1 MNRFRRGAKKEKR
14 KIGNNVFIGKM
25 RKLGKAT
32 IFIVCFLMAASVA
45 IWVNQSAKSFA
56 VTKIDFIGRAIF
68 PTGSPFQG
76 TEIGG
81 ISGISYDAE
90 KQVYYAISDDR
101 SSKAPARFYTLKINL
116 QSGKLQKEQITFTGV
131 TTLLDE
137 NGKAFRELS
146 LDTEAIAFTGNSVFV
161 SSEGDVDR
169 QINPFIKEFS
179 LDGKLLKT
187 LAIPE
192 LFLPDD
198 KGTKGIRN
206 NLSFESLTL
215 TPDRKYLFTATEN
228 ALVQDGAVASL
239 ETGSPCRILRYDA
252 VSGNPEASFLY
263 ITEPLPAGAN
273 PVGKLTSNG
282 LVDLLAIDDNRLL
295 SLERAFSLETGT
307 TIRIFEISLEKGD
320 RIEGLESLKSR
331 LSEVSP
337 AQKRLLLDLETL
349 KIPLDNIEGLTF
361 GPALAD
367 ASRGLILVSDNNF
380 SPLQETQILGFQIK
394 VQKTS

>member
-1 MNRFRRGAKKEKR
+1 
-14 KIGNNVFIGKM
+14 M
-25 RKLGKAT
+25 RKLAKAT
-32 IFIVCFLMAASVA
+32 IFIVCFLMAATVA

-81 ISGISYDAE
+81 LSGITYDAE

-101 SSKAPARFYTLKINL
+101 SSKAPARFYTLNINL
-116 QSGKLQKEQITFTGV
+116 ESGKLQKEQITFTGV

-137 NGKAFRELS
+137 NGKGFPELS
-146 LDTEAIAFTGNSVFV
+146 LDSEGIAFTGNSVFV

-187 LAIPE
+187 LPIPD

-206 NLSFESLTL
+206 NLAFESLTL

-228 ALVQDGAVASL
+228 ALVQDGAVVSL
-239 ETGSPCRILRYDA
+239 ETGNPCRILRYDA

-282 LVDLLAIDDNRLL
+282 LVDLVAIDDNRLL
-295 SLERAFSLETGT
+295 SLERAFSLETGVT
-307 TIRIFEISLEKGD
+307 VKLFEISLEKGD
-320 RIEGLESLKSR
+320 RIEALESLKSR

-361 GPALAD
+361 GPVLGD
-367 ASRGLILVSDNNF
+367 GSRGLILVSDNNF

>member
-1 MNRFRRGAKKEKR
+1 MRILAK
-14 KIGNNVFIGKM
+14 IV
-25 RKLGKAT
+25 
-32 IFIVCFLMAASVA
+32 IFIVCFLMAATVA
-45 IWVNQSAKSFA
+45 ILINLSVQSFA
-56 VTKIDFIGRAIF
+56 LTKIDFIGRAIF

-81 ISGISYDAE
+81 LSGITYDAE

-101 SSKAPARFYTLKINL
+101 SSKAPARFYSLKINL
-116 QSGKLQKEQITFTGV
+116 KSGKLEKDNIEFTGV

-137 NGKAFRELS
+137 KGESFPSLS
-146 LDTEAIAFTGNSVFV
+146 LDPEGITFTGNSVFV

-187 LAIPE
+187 LPIPE

-215 TPDRKYLFTATEN
+215 TPDKKYLFTATEN
-228 ALVQDGAVASL
+228 AMVQDGAVPSL
-239 ETGSPCRILRYDA
+239 ETGSLCRILRYDA
-252 VSGNPEASFLY
+252 LSGNPDASFAY
-263 ITEPLPAGAN
+263 ITEPLPPGAN
-273 PVGKLTSNG
+273 PVGKLTTNG

-295 SLERAFSLETGT
+295 SLERAFSLETGVT
-307 TIRIFEISLEKGD
+307 VKLFEISLEKSD
-320 RIEGLESLKSR
+320 RIEALESLKSS
-331 LSEVSP
+331 LGEVSP

>member
-1 MNRFRRGAKKEKR
+1 
-14 KIGNNVFIGKM
+14 M
-25 RKLGKAT
+25 RKLAKAT
-32 IFIVCFLMAASVA
+32 IFIVCFLMAATVA

-68 PTGSPFQG
+68 PTGSPFMD

-81 ISGISYDAE
+81 LSGITYDAE

-101 SSKAPARFYTLKINL
+101 SSKAPARFYTVKINL
-116 QSGKLQKEQITFTGV
+116 QSGKLEKEQIAFTGV

-137 NGKAFRELS
+137 NGKSFPELS
-146 LDTEAIAFTGNSVFV
+146 LDPEGIVFTGKSVFV

-198 KGTKGIRN
+198 KGSKGIRN

-215 TPDRKYLFTATEN
+215 TADRKYLFTATEN

-295 SLERAFSLETGT
+295 SLERAFSLETGVT
-307 TIRIFEISLEKGD
+307 VKLFEISLEKSD

>member
-1 MNRFRRGAKKEKR
+1 
-14 KIGNNVFIGKM
+14 M
-25 RKLGKAT
+25 RKSAKII
-32 IFIVCFLMAASVA
+32 IFISCFLIAAIVA
-45 IWVNQSAKSFA
+45 ILINLSVQSFA
-56 VTKIDFIGRAIF
+56 LTKIDFIGRAIF

-81 ISGISYDAE
+81 LSGITYDAE

-101 SSKAPARFYTLKINL
+101 SSKSPARFYTLKINL
-116 QSGKLQKEQITFTGV
+116 KSGKLEKDNIEFTGV

-137 NGKAFRELS
+137 KGESFPSLS
-146 LDTEAIAFTGNSVFV
+146 LDPEGIAFAGNSVFV

-169 QINPFIKEFS
+169 NINPFIKEFS

-198 KGTKGIRN
+198 KGSKGIRN

-228 ALVQDGAVASL
+228 ALVQDGAVVSL

-295 SLERAFSLETGT
+295 SLERAFSLETGVT
-307 TIRIFEISLEKGD
+307 VKLFEISLEKGD
-320 RIEGLESLKSR
+320 RIETLESLKSR
-331 LSEVSP
+331 LGEVSP

-361 GPALAD
+361 GPVLGD
-367 ASRGLILVSDNNF
+367 GSRGLILVSDNNF

>member
-1 MNRFRRGAKKEKR
+1 
-14 KIGNNVFIGKM
+14 M
-25 RKLGKAT
+25 RKLAKAT
-32 IFIVCFLMAASVA
+32 IFIVCFLMAATVA

-81 ISGISYDAE
+81 LSGITYDAG

-101 SSKAPARFYTLKINL
+101 SSKAPARLYTLKINL
-116 QSGKLQKEQITFTGV
+116 QSGKLEKEQIAFTNV

-137 NGKAFRELS
+137 KGKSFSELS
-146 LDTEAIAFTGNSVFV
+146 LDPEGIVFTGNSVFV

-198 KGTKGIRN
+198 KGSKGIRN

-228 ALVQDGAVASL
+228 ALVQDGAVPSL

-282 LVDLLAIDDNRLL
+282 LVDLVAIDDNRLL
-295 SLERAFSLETGT
+295 SLERAFSLETGVT
-307 TIRIFEISLEKGD
+307 VKLFEISLEKSD
-320 RIEGLESLKSR
+320 RIEALESLKSR

-394 VQKTS
+394 VQQTS

>member
-1 MNRFRRGAKKEKR
+1 
-14 KIGNNVFIGKM
+14 M
-25 RKLGKAT
+25 RKLAKAT
-32 IFIVCFLMAASVA
+32 IFIVCFLMAATVA
-45 IWVNQSAKSFA
+45 IWVHQSAQSFA

-81 ISGISYDAE
+81 LSGITYDAE

-116 QSGKLQKEQITFTGV
+116 QSGKLEKEQITFTGV

-137 NGKAFRELS
+137 NGKGFPELS
-146 LDTEAIAFTGNSVFV
+146 LDAEGIAFTGNSVFV

-187 LAIPE
+187 LPIPE

-198 KGTKGIRN
+198 KGSKGIRN

-228 ALVQDGAVASL
+228 ALVQDGAAASL

-320 RIEGLESLKSR
+320 RIEALESLQSR
-331 LSEVSP
+331 LGEVSP

>member
-1 MNRFRRGAKKEKR
+1 MRRLA
-14 KIGNNVFIGKM
+14 
-25 RKLGKAT
+25 KAT

-45 IWVNQSAKSFA
+45 IWVNESAKSFA
-56 VTKIDFIGRAIF
+56 VTKVDFIGRAIF

-81 ISGISYDAE
+81 LSGITYDAE

-116 QSGKLQKEQITFTGV
+116 QSGKLEKKQVTFTGV

-137 NGKAFRELS
+137 NSKGFPELS
-146 LDTEAIAFTGNSVFV
+146 LDPEGIAFTGNSVFV

-206 NLSFESLTL
+206 NLAFESLTL

-228 ALVQDGAVASL
+228 ALVQDGAVPSL

-252 VSGNPEASFLY
+252 VSGNLEASFLY

-320 RIEGLESLKSR
+320 RIEALESLKSR
-331 LSEVSP
+331 LGEVSP

>member
-1 MNRFRRGAKKEKR
+1 
-14 KIGNNVFIGKM
+14 M
-25 RKLGKAT
+25 RTLRKAT
-32 IFIVCFLMAASVA
+32 IFIVCFFMAATVA
-45 IWVNQSAKSFA
+45 IWVNQSAQSFA

-81 ISGISYDAE
+81 LSGITYDAE
-90 KQVYYAISDDR
+90 KQVYYAIPDDR

-137 NGKAFRELS
+137 NGNGFPELS
-146 LDTEAIAFTGNSVFV
+146 LDPEGIAFTGNSVFV

-179 LDGKLLKT
+179 LDGKLLRT
-187 LAIPE
+187 LPIPD

-198 KGTKGIRN
+198 KGSKGIRN

-228 ALVQDGAVASL
+228 ALVQDGAVVSL

-295 SLERAFSLETGT
+295 SLERAFSLETGVT
-307 TIRIFEISLEKGD
+307 VKLFEISLEKGD
-320 RIEGLESLKSR
+320 RIEALESLQSR

>member
-1 MNRFRRGAKKEKR
+1 
-14 KIGNNVFIGKM
+14 M
-25 RKLGKAT
+25 RNLAKAT
-32 IFIVCFLMAASVA
+32 IFIACFLVAATVA
-45 IWVNQSAKSFA
+45 ILVNLSAQSFA

-81 ISGISYDAE
+81 LSGITYDAQ

-101 SSKAPARFYTLKINL
+101 SSKAPARFYSLKIKL
-116 QSGKLQKEQITFTGV
+116 QSGKLEKEQIAFTGV

-137 NGKAFRELS
+137 NGKSFPDLS
-146 LDTEAIAFTGNSVFV
+146 LDPEGITFTGNSLFV

-169 QINPFIKEFS
+169 QIAPFIKEFS

-187 LAIPE
+187 LPIPE
-192 LFLPDD
+192 LFLPDA

-206 NLSFESLTL
+206 NLGFESLTL
-215 TPDRKYLFTATEN
+215 TPDRQYLFTATEN
-228 ALVQDGAVASL
+228 AIVQDGAVPSL
-239 ETGSPCRILRYDA
+239 EKGSPCRILRYDA
-252 VSGNPEASFLY
+252 ASGNPDASFAY

-282 LVDLLAIDDNRLL
+282 LVDLLAIDDKRLL
-295 SLERAFSLETGT
+295 SLERAFSLETGIT
-307 TIRIFEISLEKGD
+307 VRLFEISLEKAD
-320 RIEGLESLKSR
+320 RIQALESLKSSP
-331 LSEVSP
+331 SEVSP

-361 GPALAD
+361 GPALPD
-367 ASRGLILVSDNNF
+367 ASRGLVLVSDNNF

>member
-1 MNRFRRGAKKEKR
+1 
-14 KIGNNVFIGKM
+14 M
-25 RKLGKAT
+25 RKLAKAT
-32 IFIVCFLMAASVA
+32 IFIVCFLMAATLA
-45 IWVNQSAKSFA
+45 IWVNQSAQSFA
-56 VTKIDFIGRAIF
+56 VTKINFIGRAIF

-76 TEIGG
+76 TEMGG
-81 ISGISYDAE
+81 LSSITYDAQ

-101 SSKAPARFYTLKINL
+101 SSKAPARFYTLKINW
-116 QSGKLQKEQITFTGV
+116 QSGKLEKEQVNFTGV

-137 NGKAFRELS
+137 NGKSFPELS
-146 LDTEAIAFTGNSVFV
+146 LDPEGIAFTGNSVFV

-179 LDGKLLKT
+179 IEGKLLKT

-198 KGTKGIRN
+198 KGSKGIRN

-228 ALVQDGAVASL
+228 ALLQDGAVASL

-273 PVGKLTSNG
+273 PVGKLTRNG

-295 SLERAFSLETGT
+295 SLERAVSLETGT

-320 RIEGLESLKSR
+320 RIEALESLQNR
-331 LSEVSP
+331 ISEVSP

>member
-1 MNRFRRGAKKEKR
+1 
-14 KIGNNVFIGKM
+14 M
-25 RKLGKAT
+25 RKRAKFILFIACILITAT
-32 IFIVCFLMAASVA
+32 TA
-45 IWVNQSAKSFA
+45 ISINLSAKSFA

-81 ISGISYDAE
+81 LSGITYDADR
-90 KQVYYAISDDR
+90 QLYYAISDDR
-101 SSKAPARFYTLKINL
+101 SSKDPARFYTLKINL
-116 QSGKLQKEQITFTGV
+116 KSGKLEKENIEFTGA

-137 NGKAFRELS
+137 NGKTFPELS
-146 LDTEAIAFTGNSVFV
+146 LDPEGIAFTGDSVFV
-161 SSEGDVDR
+161 SSEGDADR

-179 LDGKLLKT
+179 LDGKLLRT

-206 NLSFESLTL
+206 NLALESLTL

-228 ALVQDGAVASL
+228 AIVQDGAAASL
-239 ETGSPCRILRYDA
+239 ESGSPCRILRYDA
-252 VSGNPEASFLY
+252 VNGNLDRSFLY

-273 PVGKLTSNG
+273 PAGKFTTNG

-307 TIRIFEISLEKGD
+307 TVKLFEISLEKAD
-320 RIEGLESLKSR
+320 RIEGSNSLKNR
-331 LSEVSP
+331 LRDVSP
-337 AQKRLLLDLETL
+337 ANKRLLLDLETL
-349 KIPLDNIEGLTF
+349 KVPIDNIEGLTF

-367 ASRGLILVSDNNF
+367 GSIGLVLVSDNNF
-380 SPLQETQILGFQIK
+380 SPLQETQILGFKIK

>member
-1 MNRFRRGAKKEKR
+1 
-14 KIGNNVFIGKM
+14 M
-25 RKLGKAT
+25 RKLAKTT
-32 IFIVCFLMAASVA
+32 IFIACFLIAAAVA
-45 IWVNQSAKSFA
+45 VILMNLSAQSFA
-56 VTKIDFIGRAIF
+56 VTQIDFIGRAIF
-68 PTGSPFQG
+68 PTGSPFGG

-81 ISGISYDAE
+81 LSGITYDAE

-116 QSGKLQKEQITFTGV
+116 DSGKLEKDQIEFTGV

-137 NGKAFRELS
+137 NGKSFPELS
-146 LDTEAIAFTGNSVFV
+146 LDPEGIAFTGNSVFV
-161 SSEGDVDR
+161 SSEGDADR

-192 LFLPDD
+192 LFLPDG
-198 KGTKGIRN
+198 KGKKGIRN
-206 NLSFESLTL
+206 NLAFESLTL

-228 ALVQDGAVASL
+228 AIVQDGAVPSL
-239 ETGSPCRILRYDA
+239 ESGSPCRILRYDA
-252 VSGNPEASFLY
+252 LSGNLDAAFLY

-273 PVGKLTSNG
+273 PVGKLTSSG
-282 LVDLLAIDDNRLL
+282 LVDLLAIDENR
-295 SLERAFSLETGT
+295 SIGLERGFSLETGT
-307 TIRIFEISLEKGD
+307 TIRIFEISTEKSD
-320 RIEGLESLKSR
+320 RIEAVESLKSR
-331 LSEVSP
+331 LGEVSP

-367 ASRGLILVSDNNF
+367 STLGLILVSDNNF
-380 SPLQETQILGFQIK
+380 SPLQETQILGFKIK

>member
-1 MNRFRRGAKKEKR
+1 
-14 KIGNNVFIGKM
+14 M
-25 RKLGKAT
+25 RKRAKLILFIACILITAT
-32 IFIVCFLMAASVA
+32 TA
-45 IWVNQSAKSFA
+45 ISINLSAKSFA

-68 PTGSPFQG
+68 PTGYPFQG

-81 ISGISYDAE
+81 LSGITYDADR
-90 KQVYYAISDDR
+90 QLYYAISDDR

-116 QSGKLQKEQITFTGV
+116 KSGKLEKENIEFTGA

-137 NGKAFRELS
+137 NGKTFPELS
-146 LDTEAIAFTGNSVFV
+146 LDPEGIAFTGDSVFV
-161 SSEGDVDR
+161 SSEGDADR

-179 LDGKLLKT
+179 LDGKLLRT

-206 NLSFESLTL
+206 NLALESLTL
-215 TPDRKYLFTATEN
+215 TPDGKYLFTATEN
-228 ALVQDGAVASL
+228 AIVQDGAVASL
-239 ETGSPCRILRYDA
+239 ESGSPCRIVRYDA
-252 VSGNPEASFLY
+252 VNGNLDRSFLY

-273 PVGKLTSNG
+273 PAGKFTTNG

-307 TIRIFEISLEKGD
+307 TVKLFEISLEKAD
-320 RIEGLESLKSR
+320 RIEGSNSLKNR
-331 LSEVSP
+331 LSDVSP
-337 AQKRLLLDLETL
+337 AKKRLLLDLETL
-349 KIPLDNIEGLTF
+349 KVPIDNIEGLTF

-367 ASRGLILVSDNNF
+367 GSIGLVLVSDNNF
-380 SPLQETQILGFQIK
+380 SPLQETQILGFKIK
-394 VQKTS
+394 VQKSS

>member
-1 MNRFRRGAKKEKR
+1 
-14 KIGNNVFIGKM
+14 
-25 RKLGKAT
+25 
-32 IFIVCFLMAASVA
+32 MAATVA

-81 ISGISYDAE
+81 LSSITYDAE

-116 QSGKLQKEQITFTGV
+116 QSGKLEKQQITFTGV

-137 NGKAFRELS
+137 NGKGFPELS
-146 LDTEAIAFTGNSVFV
+146 LDPEGIAFTGNSVFV

-206 NLSFESLTL
+206 NLAFESLTL

-263 ITEPLPAGAN
+263 ITEPLPPGAN

-295 SLERAFSLETGT
+295 SLERAFSLETGI

-320 RIEGLESLKSR
+320 RIEALESLKSR

>member
-1 MNRFRRGAKKEKR
+1 MRRLA
-14 KIGNNVFIGKM
+14 
-25 RKLGKAT
+25 KAT
-32 IFIVCFLMAASVA
+32 IFIVCFLMAATLA
-45 IWVNQSAKSFA
+45 IWVNQSAQSFA
-56 VTKIDFIGRAIF
+56 VTKINFIGRAIF

-81 ISGISYDAE
+81 LSSITYNAQ

-116 QSGKLQKEQITFTGV
+116 QSGKLEKEQVNFTGV

-137 NGKAFRELS
+137 NGKSFPELS
-146 LDTEAIAFTGNSVFV
+146 LDTEGIAFTGNSVFV

-206 NLSFESLTL
+206 NLAFESLTL

-228 ALVQDGAVASL
+228 ALVQDGAVVSL

-273 PVGKLTSNG
+273 PVGKLTRNG

-295 SLERAFSLETGT
+295 SLERAVSLETGT

-320 RIEGLESLKSR
+320 RIEALESLQNR
-331 LSEVSP
+331 ISEVSP

>member
-1 MNRFRRGAKKEKR
+1 
-14 KIGNNVFIGKM
+14 M
-25 RKLGKAT
+25 RKLAKAT
-32 IFIVCFLMAASVA
+32 IFLVCFLMAATVA
-45 IWVNQSAKSFA
+45 IWVNESAKSFA

-81 ISGISYDAE
+81 VSGITYDAE

-116 QSGKLQKEQITFTGV
+116 QSGKLEKEQITFTGV

-137 NGKAFRELS
+137 NGKGFSELS
-146 LDTEAIAFTGNSVFV
+146 LDPEGIAFSGNSVFV

-228 ALVQDGAVASL
+228 ALVQDGAVVSL

-320 RIEGLESLKSR
+320 RIEALESLQSR

>member
-1 MNRFRRGAKKEKR
+1 
-14 KIGNNVFIGKM
+14 M
-25 RKLGKAT
+25 RKLAKAT
-32 IFIVCFLMAASVA
+32 IFIVCFLMAATVA
-45 IWVNQSAKSFA
+45 IWLNQSAKSFA

-81 ISGISYDAE
+81 LSGITYDAD

-116 QSGKLQKEQITFTGV
+116 QSGKLEKEQIAFTGV

-137 NGKAFRELS
+137 KGKSFSELS
-146 LDTEAIAFTGNSVFV
+146 LDPEGIVFTGNSVFV

-198 KGTKGIRN
+198 KGSKGIRN

-228 ALVQDGAVASL
+228 ALVQDGAVPSL

-282 LVDLLAIDDNRLL
+282 LVDLVAIDDNRLL
-295 SLERAFSLETGT
+295 SLERAFSLETGVT
-307 TIRIFEISLEKGD
+307 VKLFEISLEKSD
-320 RIEGLESLKSR
+320 RIEALESLQSR

-361 GPALAD
+361 GPVLGD
-367 ASRGLILVSDNNF
+367 GSRGLILVSDNNF

-394 VQKTS
+394 VQQTS

>member
-1 MNRFRRGAKKEKR
+1 MRRLA
-14 KIGNNVFIGKM
+14 
-25 RKLGKAT
+25 KAT
-32 IFIVCFLMAASVA
+32 IFIVCFLMAATVA
-45 IWVNQSAKSFA
+45 IWVNESAKSFA

-81 ISGISYDAE
+81 VSGITYDAE

-116 QSGKLQKEQITFTGV
+116 QSGKLEKEQITFTGV

-137 NGKAFRELS
+137 NGKGFSELS
-146 LDTEAIAFTGNSVFV
+146 LDTEGIAFSGNSVFV

-198 KGTKGIRN
+198 KSSKGIRN

-295 SLERAFSLETGT
+295 SLERAFSLETGVT
-307 TIRIFEISLEKGD
+307 VKLFEISLEKGD
-320 RIEGLESLKSR
+320 RIEALESLQNR
-331 LSEVSP
+331 ISEVSP